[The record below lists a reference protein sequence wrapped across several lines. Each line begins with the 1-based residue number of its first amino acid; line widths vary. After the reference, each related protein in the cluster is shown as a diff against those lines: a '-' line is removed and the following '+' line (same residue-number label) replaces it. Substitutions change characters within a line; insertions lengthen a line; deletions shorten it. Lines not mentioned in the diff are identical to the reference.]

1 MLIDIYA
8 ECMLYVIMMRF
19 IMLSI
24 VLYDAIMQ
32 NVDKQDVITV
42 NVTDYS
48 KLQYS
53 VECFCSFVFMVKNTN
68 LLSQFFNARLQI
80 KLKNAII
87 Q

>member
-1 MLIDIYA
+1 MLSVLHKMSFMLSVHMLIDINA
-8 ECMLYVIMMRF
+8 ECMLYVIM
-19 IMLSI
+19 LNI

-53 VECFCSFVFMVKNTN
+53 VECFCSFVFMV
-68 LLSQFFNARLQI
+68 
-80 KLKNAII
+80 
-87 Q
+87 